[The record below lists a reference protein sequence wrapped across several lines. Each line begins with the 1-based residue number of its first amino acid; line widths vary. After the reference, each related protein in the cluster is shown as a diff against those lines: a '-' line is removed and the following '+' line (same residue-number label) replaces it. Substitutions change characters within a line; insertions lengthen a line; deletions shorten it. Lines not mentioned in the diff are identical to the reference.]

1 MLAYGGGKDYIRK
14 NIYSDKR
21 SKHMR
26 QVVVW
31 MSLAGSAFIL
41 ALTINLFDGLF
52 MFLLFGILPGRV
64 EPLSADQMLAIYGM
78 ATASV
83 CVYALR
89 STLQSLVRL
98 APQRQ
103 TRRSAS

>member
-1 MLAYGGGKDYIRK
+1 
-14 NIYSDKR
+14 
-21 SKHMR
+21 MR

-31 MSLAGSAFIL
+31 LSLTGSALVF
-41 ALTINLFDGLF
+41 ALTIDLFDVMV
-52 MFLLFGILPGRV
+52 MFLLFGILPGRI
-64 EPLSADQMLAIYGM
+64 EPLSADQMLAIYGV

-83 CVYALR
+83 CLYSLR
-89 STLQSLVRL
+89 STLLGLVRL